1 MWWPLVFIIV
11 LMWIP
16 AGAVSAQDKPKSFT
30 EAVLFSGGTVTSD
43 GLKMP
48 VLGAGIG
55 GGWGERFTIIVDFA
69 YSSLRNYAPG
79 FGSESFSFKGPVSN
93 SRLLTF
99 DANFQVDMIPR
110 STKPRL
116 VPYVTLGF
124 GQVTSKFA
132 AVPGFFCFAG
142 PCAPPTRTGFSDG
155 STGFGG
161 GAGLRIPITQSMGVR
176 PELKV
181 WRVGGN
187 QELGLDTGAVVHA
200 SAVVQATVGIYF
212 RH

>member
-1 MWWPLVFIIV
+1 MRRPLIFIIV
-11 LMWIP
+11 LIWIP
-16 AGAVSAQDKPKSFT
+16 ASAVSAQDKPKSFT

-43 GLKMP
+43 GVKMP

-55 GGWGERFTIIVDFA
+55 VGWGERFTVIVDFA

-79 FGSESFSFKGPVSN
+79 FGSESSSFSGPVSN
-93 SRLLTF
+93 SHLVTF
-99 DANFQVDMIPR
+99 GANFQVDMIPR
-110 STKPRL
+110 STRPKL
-116 VPYVTLGF
+116 VPYATIGI
-124 GQVTSKFA
+124 GHVTSNFA
-132 AVPGFFCFAG
+132 AAPVFFCFDG
-142 PCAPPTRTGFSDG
+142 PCAPPSRRGFSNG

-161 GAGLRIPITQSMGVR
+161 GAGLRIPITQSIGVR

-187 QELGLDTGAVVHA
+187 QELGLDTGAVVNA
-200 SAVVQATVGIYF
+200 SALVQATVGIYF